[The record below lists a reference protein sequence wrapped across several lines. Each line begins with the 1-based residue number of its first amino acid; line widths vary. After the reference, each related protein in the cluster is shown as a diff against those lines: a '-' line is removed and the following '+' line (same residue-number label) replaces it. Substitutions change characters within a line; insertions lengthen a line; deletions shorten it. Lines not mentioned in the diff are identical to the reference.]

1 MNTYRTGE
9 PRQRSEVELYYDAC
23 EALDNAKR
31 ETPHDTEL
39 IARLNYK
46 VNVALDKA
54 HAALSE
60 RDKSVD
66 ENIANL
72 FREIK
77 GINDA
82 MVESFNLTIRA

>member
-1 MNTYRTGE
+1 M
-9 PRQRSEVELYYDAC
+9 YYDAC
-23 EALDNAKR
+23 EAHRQCQR

-54 HAALSE
+54 HAALSG

-72 FREIK
+72 FRELK
-77 GINDA
+77 GISDA
-82 MVESFNLTIRA
+82 MVESST